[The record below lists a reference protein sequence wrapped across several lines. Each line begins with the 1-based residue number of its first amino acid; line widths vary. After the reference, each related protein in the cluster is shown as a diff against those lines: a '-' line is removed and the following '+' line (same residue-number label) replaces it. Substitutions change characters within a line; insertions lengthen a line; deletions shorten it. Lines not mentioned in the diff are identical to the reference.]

1 MQRWGGA
8 KSFPSM
14 SAFRGDQPSKKPRL
28 EEASSRNNM
37 QTNAKAMDD
46 DEWGD
51 DWDDTVIEDC
61 MVIESTQMCNNE
73 TSDHGNN
80 RTTGNAPE
88 PSSTINQSGGYPL
101 KNKGS
106 NNNYITNNK
115 NQNGQMAQNSFNISG
130 FSTDSGF
137 NENKS
142 NNFSSNIKGN
152 NLQGSN
158 AYKNKFS
165 DFAPASQTSN
175 QNFTRPTPT
184 KRCTPT
190 KNLSSNKASLY
201 NSIPIK
207 GLSEPNGDLQMK
219 LESIRIEKKKMEDEV
234 LAKQGQVA
242 LLKAELLRKE
252 KALEAERLDRCAAL
266 EASDLKVME
275 KVASAVDE
283 SNKKMKNVQKKV
295 DKLESELHFKDRE
308 IQELTQQVKNLK
320 KKQSSTSSHP
330 PNTPPKRS
338 SRTEPSVSPGSAM
351 SFGSKFD
358 FGGLR
363 VSTKTKETQTDV
375 EISKAKK
382 RNRLK
387 LSSLKGQHSGSNDF
401 SYMMSSSISSSQSTR
416 ARSQTKYN
424 ETDRT
429 NLPSVCYNGNIANIE
444 SSMPAE
450 WTDLL
455 AQLVNIPKS
464 ENNSEQTK
472 SLKSRLFSLATDRI
486 KEVQLTLLNKDSNSI
501 AENDSSTVSTFK
513 LSPEQWYLSQM
524 SPALSLLR
532 TTSNKTNTQSALKY
546 LANHLSPIV
555 FKEVTVNE
563 RIIPTLLETM
573 GKVIR
578 NSEDI
583 LDNEVCH
590 LIVSSILNYLET
602 SKNFC
607 ENISVIIE
615 LLYSFAN
622 QVLFNNLLCSMK
634 DGCLIS
640 QLCMAIQKEKI
651 PDKSLSAGNNLS
663 WQMVTWLSEL
673 LKEPPAWLINGNC
686 ICSQELLNTLLE
698 LVLKSNVVFNSLNPG
713 ISSPYGSKLLLK
725 CLQVIHSWAVA
736 DLYFHDK
743 YISLPLLFNLIKTIK
758 QPNKQTVDIMAD
770 LYSSDTLREYLES
783 EGLIESDSAD
793 EEMEA
798 EEAQVSHRKQSCR

>member
-28 EEASSRNNM
+28 EEASTKNNM
-37 QTNAKAMDD
+37 QKNAADMGD

-73 TSDHGNN
+73 TSEHGNN
-80 RTTGNAPE
+80 GTIGNGPG
-88 PSSTINQSGGYPL
+88 PSSTINQKVGYSF
-101 KNKGS
+101 KNKVS
-106 NNNYITNNK
+106 NNNYMTNNK
-115 NQNGQMAQNSFNISG
+115 NQNGPTGRSSFNISG

-142 NNFSSNIKGN
+142 NNFNNNIKGN
-152 NLQGSN
+152 NLQEN
-158 AYKNKFS
+158 DEYKNKFS
-165 DFAPASQTSN
+165 DFTSASQTTN
-175 QNFTRPTPT
+175 QKFPRPTPT
-184 KRCTPT
+184 KRSTPT
-190 KNLSSNKASLY
+190 KNLSSNKASGY

-207 GLSEPNGDLQMK
+207 GLSEPNGDIQMK
-219 LESIRIEKKKMEDEV
+219 LESIRIDKKKLEDEL

-242 LLKAELLRKE
+242 ILKAELLRKE
-252 KALEAERLDRCAAL
+252 KSLETERLERCAAI

-275 KVASAVDE
+275 KVAAAVDE
-283 SNKKMKNVQKKV
+283 SDKKMKNVKKKV

-308 IQELTQQVKNLK
+308 IQELTQQVKGLK
-320 KKQSSTSSHP
+320 KKQSSISTHT
-330 PNTPPKRS
+330 PNSPPKRTP
-338 SRTEPSVSPGSAM
+338 RIEPSVSPGSIT

-363 VSTKTKETQTDV
+363 VSTRTKETQTDV
-375 EISKAKK
+375 EISKTKM
-382 RNRLK
+382 RIRLK
-387 LSSLKGQHSGSNDF
+387 LSSLKGQHSGSSDF
-401 SYMMSSSISSSQSTR
+401 SYMMSGSISKSQSTKV
-416 ARSQTKYN
+416 RSHTKNN
-424 ETDRT
+424 ETDT
-429 NLPSVCYNGNIANIE
+429 MNLTSVCTNGDTHNIE

-455 AQLVNIPKS
+455 AQLVSIPIS
-464 ENNSEQTK
+464 ESNSEQTK
-472 SLKSRLFSLATDRI
+472 SLKSRLFSLATDRV
-486 KEVQLTLLNKDSNSI
+486 KEVQLTLLNNDPKNI
-501 AENDSSTVSTFK
+501 AEEDSTTTNTFT

-524 SPALSLLR
+524 TPALSILR
-532 TTSNKTNTQSALKY
+532 TTSDKTNAQCALKY
-546 LANHLSPIV
+546 LVNHLSPLE

-563 RIIPTLLETM
+563 RIIPTLLETVE
-573 GKVIR
+573 KVIR
-578 NSEDI
+578 NSQTI
-583 LDNEVCH
+583 LDNEFCE
-590 LIVSSILNYLET
+590 LIVSSIINYLGS
-602 SKNFC
+602 SKNFH
-607 ENISVIIE
+607 ENITVIVE
-615 LLYSFAN
+615 LLYSFAD

-640 QLCMAIQKEKI
+640 QLCMAIQKEKL
-651 PDKSLSAGNNLS
+651 PDKSLTAGNNLS
-663 WQMVTWLSEL
+663 WQMVAWLSEI

-798 EEAQVSHRKQSCR
+798 EDAQTSHRKQSSR

>member
-14 SAFRGDQPSKKPRL
+14 SAFRGDQPNKKPRL
-28 EEASSRNNM
+28 EEASARKNM
-37 QTNAKAMDD
+37 QTKATEMDD

-51 DWDDTVIEDC
+51 DWDETVIEDC
-61 MVIESTQMCNNE
+61 MVIESTQICNNE
-73 TSDHGNN
+73 TSDNGNN
-80 RTTGNAPE
+80 GTNGNGE
-88 PSSTINQSGGYPL
+88 PSSAVNESGGFSI
-101 KNKGS
+101 KNKVS
-106 NNNYITNNK
+106 NNNNITNNK
-115 NQNGQMAQNSFNISG
+115 NQNGQIAPNSFNISG

-142 NNFSSNIKGN
+142 NNFRTNIKGN

-165 DFAPASQTSN
+165 DFASASQTSN
-175 QNFTRPTPT
+175 QKFPRPTPT
-184 KRCTPT
+184 KRSTPT
-190 KNLSSNKASLY
+190 KNLSSNKASGY

-207 GLSEPNGDLQMK
+207 GLTEPNGDTQMK
-219 LESIRIEKKKMEDEV
+219 LESIRIEKKKLEDEV

-242 LLKAELLRKE
+242 LLKAELVRKE
-252 KALEAERLDRCAAL
+252 KALETERLDRCAAL

-275 KVASAVDE
+275 KVASAVGE
-283 SNKKMKNVQKKV
+283 SDRKMKNIQKKV

-308 IQELTQQVKNLK
+308 IQELTQQVKSLK
-320 KKQSSTSSHP
+320 KKQSSNSSHP
-330 PNTPPKRS
+330 PNSPPKRTP
-338 SRTEPSVSPGSAM
+338 RTEPSVSPGSAT

-363 VSTKTKETQTDV
+363 VSTRTKETQTDV

-382 RNRLK
+382 RIRLK
-387 LSSLKGQHSGSNDF
+387 LSSLKGQHSGSSDF
-401 SYMMSSSISSSQSTR
+401 SYMMSGSISRSQSAK
-416 ARSQTKYN
+416 ARSQTKNN
-424 ETDRT
+424 ETDAI
-429 NLPSVCYNGNIANIE
+429 NLTSVCSNGNIPNIE

-455 AQLVNIPKS
+455 AQMVNIPIS
-464 ENNSEQTK
+464 ESNSEQTK
-472 SLKSRLFSLATDRI
+472 SLKSRLFSLATDRV
-486 KEVQLTLLNKDSNSI
+486 KEVQLTLLTNEPKNI
-501 AENDSSTVSTFK
+501 AEDDSTTTNTFT

-524 SPALSLLR
+524 TPALSILR
-532 TTSNKTNTQSALKY
+532 TTSDKTNAQCALRY
-546 LANHLSPIV
+546 LVNHLTPLV

-563 RIIPTLLETM
+563 RIIPTLLETVQ
-573 GKVIR
+573 KVIR
-578 NSEDI
+578 NSQVI
-583 LDNEVCH
+583 LDNEFCE
-590 LIVSSILNYLET
+590 LIVSSILNYLGS
-602 SKNFC
+602 SKNFH
-607 ENISVIIE
+607 ENITVIVE
-615 LLYSFAN
+615 LLYSFAD

-640 QLCMAIQKEKI
+640 QLCMAIQKEKL
-651 PDKSLSAGNNLS
+651 PDKSLAIGNNLS
-663 WQMVTWLSEL
+663 WQMVAWLSEL
-673 LKEPPAWLINGNC
+673 LKEPPVWLINGNC

-713 ISSPYGSKLLLK
+713 ISPPYGSKLLLK

-758 QPNKQTVDIMAD
+758 QPNKLTVDIMAD

-783 EGLIESDSAD
+783 EGLIDSDSAD

-798 EEAQVSHRKQSCR
+798 EDSRVSHRKQTRR